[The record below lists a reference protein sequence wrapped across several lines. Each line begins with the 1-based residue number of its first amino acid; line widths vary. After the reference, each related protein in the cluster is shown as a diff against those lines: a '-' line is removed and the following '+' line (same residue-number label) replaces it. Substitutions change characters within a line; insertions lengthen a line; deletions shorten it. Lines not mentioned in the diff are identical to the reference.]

1 MRSDRRQDDACM
13 IRVTWVGL
21 LSNLALAGVKLAVG
35 LLAGSLALVADG
47 FHSLSDMVG
56 DFAVLFGIHFAS
68 KEPDPKHP
76 YGHGRIETFAAFFV
90 ATVLIIAGGGMIY
103 QAAVRLAELQVEN
116 DRATVV
122 AGPAVIAVALL
133 SVAAKETLYRWTRRV
148 AVRTHSTVLYANA
161 WHHRTD
167 SLSSV
172 AVLIGAAA
180 VYLGYPHGDPLAAM
194 AVALMIILVAVRVVG
209 DCFHELSERAVDR
222 QTLEQIERVLQTDRR
237 ICQWHRL
244 RTRSVGREVFVDL
257 HILVDPELNI
267 KEAHQIADTLEYNL
281 HEQISRPVNVVV
293 HVEPDLPELRQ

>member
-47 FHSLSDMVG
+47 FHSLSDTVS

-90 ATVLIIAGGGMIY
+90 AAALIIAGGGMIY

-116 DRATVV
+116 DRATIV

-133 SVAAKETLYRWTRRV
+133 SVAVKELLYRWTRRV

-167 SLSSV
+167 ALSSV

-194 AVALMIILVAVRVVG
+194 AVALMIILVAVRIVG
-209 DCFHELSERAVDR
+209 DCVHELSERAVDR